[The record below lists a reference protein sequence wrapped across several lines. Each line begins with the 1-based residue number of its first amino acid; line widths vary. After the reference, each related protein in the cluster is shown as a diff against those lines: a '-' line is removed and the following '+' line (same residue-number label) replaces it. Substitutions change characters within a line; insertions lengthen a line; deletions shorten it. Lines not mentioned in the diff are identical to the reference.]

1 MLFKLTVKNLL
12 QRPLRYVLTSIA
24 ITFSVAAVSAVFI
37 FTGGLRTTFDGLA
50 TNLESGYDIA
60 VQPNID
66 FGGGFVAP
74 SVPLENL
81 PLLQSIE
88 GVAEVSPRVVGAG
101 VIPVD
106 GQGVPTIAGGGPN
119 LAVAWGDDAG
129 SAARYFV
136 QSGRRPAS
144 PDEFA
149 LDIDAFA
156 EGAYELGERYIL
168 QSPSAEIEGR
178 TFELTGTF
186 TFGDPDRNAL
196 VGARIVAFDRDPA
209 VELLNNGTG
218 FSDITLI
225 LDEGAEAEDVISR
238 VEAVVD
244 EDLNV
249 LTQDEV
255 IEQTQGDFGQILTIF
270 QTVLLVFAVII
281 AGVSGFLIYNVFSI
295 TLGQRIRELG
305 LLRAI
310 GALGSQV
317 TNLMIG
323 EALLLGVFSTIIG
336 IPAGVG
342 MAWLLRTALIAL
354 GFPDDTGLPLG
365 LGTVVIAVALGVG
378 GTALA
383 AIWPS
388 IQARRVAPIAA
399 LRDGANI
406 EDLDLLRR
414 PGRATVELVCV
425 PILLGLTFWFTGW
438 PARLF
443 LPLFAALFLFD
454 GVRQLAR
461 SLSRFVVLPFGI
473 ALLLVVLFGDFEL
486 GQTFS
491 LLGAAT
497 TVTIF
502 GAILLAPSLVRPVT
516 ALVGKSP
523 TALLVGLVGVALA
536 VTAVAAFIGAIFV
549 AIVGTPDAVIDAA
562 QSDVPRQGLVIPL
575 AVAGVLFA
583 ILGYAIVRTAIGARG
598 LTGQIARSN
607 ATRNPQ
613 RTSTT
618 AAALVVGI
626 TLVAMVTVVGDSIKA
641 SVSNA
646 LSSSITADWLLQ
658 GPQGGPGGTPFST
671 EVANRVEALDEV
683 ESVNRFRVAFPAAW
697 VTSDSGELTA
707 ADFQEFLPI
716 VLELLDDDADL
727 DPQRLL
733 QLRDQ
738 LGTDVQINDAAAV
751 DFDVLDDHINPDF
764 IERDVSL
771 LGPNAIYIEQS
782 VAEER
787 GLEVGDT
794 FSALFIDLQSED
806 LVVAGIY
813 DNGFVLGNR
822 VMSLDLWNRHFPN
835 DSDQFLTVITASGVP
850 PEDARA
856 AIEGELETD
865 FPIIN
870 VQTRAEFAE
879 ASERQINQ
887 TLATVNVLL
896 GLSGLIA
903 ALGILLALA
912 LSVFERTR
920 EIGLFRAVG
929 ATRQQT
935 RWIIRWEGV
944 IVAAFGGLVGVVLGV
959 AIGILVTNKLPEFL
973 VTETS
978 VPVATL
984 AIYVLFAA
992 IVGLFAAVF
1001 PAWTAGRMNV
1011 LEAISSE

>member
-1 MLFKLTVKNLL
+1 
-12 QRPLRYVLTSIA
+12 
-24 ITFSVAAVSAVFI
+24 
-37 FTGGLRTTFDGLA
+37 
-50 TNLESGYDIA
+50 
-60 VQPNID
+60 
-66 FGGGFVAP
+66 
-74 SVPLENL
+74 
-81 PLLQSIE
+81 
-88 GVAEVSPRVVGAG
+88 
-101 VIPVD
+101 
-106 GQGVPTIAGGGPN
+106 
-119 LAVAWGDDAG
+119 
-129 SAARYFV
+129 
-136 QSGRRPAS
+136 
-144 PDEFA
+144 
-149 LDIDAFA
+149 
-156 EGAYELGERYIL
+156 
-168 QSPSAEIEGR
+168 
-178 TFELTGTF
+178 
-186 TFGDPDRNAL
+186 
-196 VGARIVAFDRDPA
+196 
-209 VELLNNGTG
+209 
-218 FSDITLI
+218 
-225 LDEGAEAEDVISR
+225 
-238 VEAVVD
+238 
-244 EDLNV
+244 
-249 LTQDEV
+249 
-255 IEQTQGDFGQILTIF
+255 
-270 QTVLLVFAVII
+270 
-281 AGVSGFLIYNVFSI
+281 
-295 TLGQRIRELG
+295 
-305 LLRAI
+305 
-310 GALGSQV
+310 
-317 TNLMIG
+317 
-323 EALLLGVFSTIIG
+323 
-336 IPAGVG
+336 
-342 MAWLLRTALIAL
+342 
-354 GFPDDTGLPLG
+354 
-365 LGTVVIAVALGVG
+365 
-378 GTALA
+378 
-383 AIWPS
+383 
-388 IQARRVAPIAA
+388 
-399 LRDGANI
+399 
-406 EDLDLLRR
+406 
-414 PGRATVELVCV
+414 
-425 PILLGLTFWFTGW
+425 
-438 PARLF
+438 
-443 LPLFAALFLFD
+443 
-454 GVRQLAR
+454 
-461 SLSRFVVLPFGI
+461 
-473 ALLLVVLFGDFEL
+473 
-486 GQTFS
+486 
-491 LLGAAT
+491 
-497 TVTIF
+497 
-502 GAILLAPSLVRPVT
+502 
-516 ALVGKSP
+516 
-523 TALLVGLVGVALA
+523 
-536 VTAVAAFIGAIFV
+536 
-549 AIVGTPDAVIDAA
+549 
-562 QSDVPRQGLVIPL
+562 
-575 AVAGVLFA
+575 
-583 ILGYAIVRTAIGARG
+583 
-598 LTGQIARSN
+598 
-607 ATRNPQ
+607 
-613 RTSTT
+613 
-618 AAALVVGI
+618 
-626 TLVAMVTVVGDSIKA
+626 
-641 SVSNA
+641 
-646 LSSSITADWLLQ
+646 
-658 GPQGGPGGTPFST
+658 
-671 EVANRVEALDEV
+671 
-683 ESVNRFRVAFPAAW
+683 VNRFRVAFPAAW